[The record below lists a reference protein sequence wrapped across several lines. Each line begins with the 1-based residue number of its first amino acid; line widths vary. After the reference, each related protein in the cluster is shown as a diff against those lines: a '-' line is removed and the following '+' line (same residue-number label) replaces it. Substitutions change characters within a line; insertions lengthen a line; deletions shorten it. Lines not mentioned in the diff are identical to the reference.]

1 MMKKLLL
8 IQALF
13 LLSTV
18 TYAVPHVW
26 DVGFEKGHDV
36 YIINDTK
43 RNTLII
49 SCASGTGDTGDHSVY
64 MTTSKRTDY
73 ENGFKNTVSKR
84 PLTFLINQKS
94 VAVPPAVTKTSNGS
108 SEWISFRN
116 KIAGAKQIEAYWND
130 QKVATFSP
138 QNPNATLDLKDC
150 LSKFEE

>member
-1 MMKKLLL
+1 MRT
-8 IQALF
+8 LF
-13 LLSTV
+13 IASVLCSLSSLS
-18 TYAVPHVW
+18 YAVPHVW

-36 YIINDTK
+36 YMINDTK

-64 MTTSKRTDY
+64 ITTSKRTDY

-84 PLTFLINQKS
+84 PLTFLINQKI

-138 QNPNATLDLKDC
+138 HNPNMTIDLKEC